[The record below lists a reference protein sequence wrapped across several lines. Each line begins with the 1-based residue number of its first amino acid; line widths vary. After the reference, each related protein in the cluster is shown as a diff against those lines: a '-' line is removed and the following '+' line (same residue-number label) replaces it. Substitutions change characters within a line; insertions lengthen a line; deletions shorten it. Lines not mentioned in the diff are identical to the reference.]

1 VYYYIAWYHHANGT
15 TSYWLA
21 TSRDMAERGVGYS
34 ERPLPLATAVARIN
48 AICAS
53 AAPQAH

>member
-1 VYYYIAWYHHANGT
+1 VYYYIAWYHHAEG

-34 ERPLPLATAVARIN
+34 ERPLPLATAVARID
-48 AICAS
+48 AICEAT
-53 AAPQAH
+53 ARLVH